1 MINDYFYIDH
11 NILKIT
17 IVASKLETC
26 VLHIKIIATYAKS
39 FKVCSTIIATI
50 EFTFYDFQ
58 CSLKTKICFFH
69 FQRGYHGRG

>member
-1 MINDYFYIDH
+1 MIDNFCYIDH
-11 NILKIT
+11 NVPKIT
-17 IVASKLETC
+17 IVASKLETY
-26 VLHIKIIATYAKS
+26 VLHIKIIATYTKS

-69 FQRGYHGRG
+69 FQRGYHG